1 MSKSGFQFF
10 RGAVLAV
17 LLAVGGAAQAE
28 IHALVLTIGD
38 YQGGVPPLK
47 GVRHDGESAVAM
59 ARRLGVKDSN
69 LLRFRDGELTLT
81 GLRKAFD
88 QLTNRVQPDDQ
99 VFIYYSGH
107 GGRQYVESEKRCAES
122 LVTVDANHLLDTE
135 LQTRLKILSA
145 KAEKVV
151 VFLDA
156 CHSGGVTTRALGK
169 AEPKFTPKYWAKGG
183 LDSCQAPINRL
194 TRGLNVEAKS
204 AGQGAQNYIYIAAAR
219 DNEVSLDQPGKGGVA
234 TQSWLAC
241 MNGEA
246 RDLDGSGA
254 ISTEEIRQCAQARI
268 DQTLKDVEGY
278 LPHHVTVTG
287 NANAVLAFGR
297 PTGSKTADAVAS
309 TTATTAA
316 PAESAVISP
325 QHTLAD
331 VYHRRDDRRRVML
344 ATSKPAFQINRDKVE
359 FDLSSSHAGYV
370 YLLMVG
376 SDGKTFDMLFPNQLD
391 KNNYI
396 EAGQTLRLP
405 RSDWE
410 LVAQGPAGKNHLL
423 AIVADAPRDFA
434 GLGMQPA
441 GPFSVL
447 GANPVS
453 AKDIVLVSGSSANA
467 ASQECANGPTKRSLA
482 VQKKCSNAYGAALAT
497 VEEVD

>member
-1 MSKSGFQFF
+1 MSKSIFPFF
-10 RGAVLAV
+10 RRAVAAV
-17 LLAVGGAAQAE
+17 LLATAGAAQAE

-59 ARRLGVKDSN
+59 ARQLGVKDAN
-69 LLRFRDGELTLT
+69 LLRYRDSELTLT

-135 LQTRLKILSA
+135 LQTRLKLLSN
-145 KAEKVV
+145 KAEKVI

-169 AEPKFTPKYWAKGG
+169 TEPKFTPKYWAKGG
-183 LDSCQAPINRL
+183 LDSCQAPVNRL
-194 TRGLNVEAKS
+194 TRGLSVAAKS

-234 TQSWLAC
+234 TQAWLAC

-254 ISTEEIRQCAQARI
+254 ISTDETRQCAQARI
-268 DQTLKDVEGY
+268 DKTLKDVEGY

-287 NANAVLAFGR
+287 NANTVLAFGK
-297 PTGSKTADAVAS
+297 PTGSKTTETLVA
-309 TTATTAA
+309 TAA
-316 PAESAVISP
+316 PAALAAVSP

-331 VYHRRDDRRRVML
+331 VYHRRDDRRRVTL
-344 ATSKPAFQINRDKVE
+344 TTAKPAFQINKDKVE
-359 FDLSSSHAGYV
+359 FELTSSHAGYV

-391 KNNYI
+391 KKNYI

-410 LVAQGPAGKNHLL
+410 LVAHGPAGKNHLL

-434 GLGMQPA
+434 NLGMQPA

-447 GANPVS
+447 SANPVS

-467 ASQECANGPTKRSLA
+467 ASAECEQAPAKRSLV

>member
-1 MSKSGFQFF
+1 MSKPGITFF
-10 RGAVLAV
+10 RATAAAV
-17 LLAVGGAAQAE
+17 LLALAGAAQAE

-47 GVRHDGESAVAM
+47 GVRHDGEAAVAM

-69 LLRFRDGELTLT
+69 LLRFKDGELTLT

-88 QLTNRVQPDDQ
+88 QLANRVQPDDQ

-122 LVTVDANHLLDTE
+122 IVTVDANHLLDTE
-135 LQTRLKILSA
+135 LQTRLKILSN
-145 KAEKVV
+145 KAEKVI

-169 AEPKFTPKYWAKGG
+169 TEPKFTPKYWAKGG
-183 LDSCQAPINRL
+183 LDSCQAPVNRL
-194 TRGLNVEAKS
+194 TRGLKAEAKS
-204 AGQGAQNYIYIAAAR
+204 AGQGAQNYVYIAAAR

-234 TQSWLAC
+234 TQAWLAC

-246 RDLDGSGA
+246 KDLDGSGA
-254 ISTEEIRQCAQARI
+254 VSTEEIRQCAQARI
-268 DQTLKDVEGY
+268 DSTLKDVEGY
-278 LPHHVTVTG
+278 LPHHVTITG
-287 NANAVLAFGR
+287 NANAVLAFGK
-297 PTGSKTADAVAS
+297 PAGSKTTDASAP
-309 TTATTAA
+309 AA
-316 PAESAVISP
+316 PAAISP
-325 QHTLAD
+325 QATLAD
-331 VYHRRDDRRRVML
+331 VYHRRDDRRRVTL
-344 ATSKPAFQINRDKVE
+344 TTAKPAFRINKDKVE
-359 FDLSSSHAGYV
+359 FDLNSSHAGYV

-391 KNNYI
+391 KKHYI

-410 LVAQGPAGKNHLL
+410 LAAHGPAGKNYLL

-434 GLGMQPA
+434 GLGMQAA

-467 ASQECANGPTKRSLA
+467 ASKECEEAPAKRSLV

-497 VEEVD
+497 VEEVE